1 MRKLLGI
8 AVIIFTVIFFLT
20 TYFVAVA
27 QARPLYIGVSGSD
40 VRQVQSKLKALGFNV
55 GKADGR
61 YGWQTA
67 QAVKAFQKRNGLKA
81 DGVVGTKTW
90 NALMNKA
97 QSAVAAKSSRG
108 GTVSSNDVYVLS
120 KIISGEARGEPFV
133 GQVAVGAVIVNRV
146 KNPNFPNTVYGVV
159 FEPGAFDAVSDG
171 QYYRPPT
178 ESAVKAARAAINGWD
193 PTGGALYY
201 WNPATAT
208 SRWIWS
214 RPIIA
219 RIGRHVFAR

>member
-1 MRKLLGI
+1 MKRSLFYLSGIFYSKGGKSLKRKILILL
-8 AVIIFTVIFFLT
+8 AAIILLAAAGVWQQLIERGEGKEPPEGAIQ
-20 TYFVAVA
+20 VAKKG
-27 QARPLYIGVSGSD
+27 Q
-40 VRQVQSKLKALGFNV
+40 
-55 GKADGR
+55 GK
-61 YGWQTA
+61 
-67 QAVKAFQKRNGLKA
+67 V
-81 DGVVGTKTW
+81 
-90 NALMNKA
+90 
-97 QSAVAAKSSRG
+97 
-108 GTVSSNDVYVLS
+108 GTVSSNDTFVLS
-120 KIISGEARGEPFV
+120 KIISGEARGESYI

-171 QYYRPPT
+171 QYYRAPAA
-178 ESAVKAARAAINGWD
+178 SSVKAARVAINGWD
-193 PTGGALYY
+193 PTGGAIYY

>member
-1 MRKLLGI
+1 MKRLCGI
-8 AVIIFTVIFFLT
+8 AFISITAIFLFV
-20 TYFVAVA
+20 TYFASVT

-40 VRQVQSKLKALGFNV
+40 VRQVQSRLKELGFSV
-55 GKADGR
+55 GKIDGI
-61 YGWQTA
+61 YGWRTA
-67 QAVKAFQKRNGLKA
+67 QAVKVFQKRNGLKA

-90 NALMNKA
+90 SALMKKA
-97 QSAVAAKSSRG
+97 QPAAAQSSRG

-120 KIISGEARGEPFV
+120 KIISGEARGESFI

-146 KNPNFPNTVYGVV
+146 KNPNFPNSVYGVV

-208 SRWIWS
+208 SKWIWS

>member
-1 MRKLLGI
+1 MKRLFGT
-8 AVIIFTVIFFLT
+8 AVVVLTVILFFT
-20 TYFVAVA
+20 AYFAAVA

-40 VRQVQSKLKALGFNV
+40 VRQVQSKLKALGFSIV
-55 GKADGR
+55 KIDGR

-67 QAVKAFQKRNGLKA
+67 QAVKAFQRRNGLKA

-97 QSAVAAKSSRG
+97 KPAAAQSSRG

-120 KIISGEARGEPFV
+120 KIISGEARGEPYV

-146 KNPNFPNTVYGVV
+146 RNSNFPNTVYGVV

-219 RIGRHVFAR
+219 RIGKHVFAR